1 MVGLLNSELITS
13 LMEAEPSTKALT
25 EEVMGISRPKD
36 FAFWL
41 TANAVATP
49 STVVFLLK
57 GMYVAEVGAPAAGG
71 ALVAT
76 LRCVASFWFVPF
88 LQ

>member
-1 MVGLLNSELITS
+1 MKWAFKLYSSLVGLLNSELITS

-25 EEVMGISRPKD
+25 EEVMGISRPRD
-36 FAFWL
+36 LAFWL

-57 GMYVAEVGAPAAGG
+57 G
-71 ALVAT
+71 
-76 LRCVASFWFVPF
+76 FWQPSDTPKNKITRLF
-88 LQ
+88 